1 MTTINDISDFVRILR
16 ENPDWA
22 ETIRSILLSR
32 ELLELPERFAAFVES
47 TNQNF
52 QLVNQRLDRL
62 EADMVVVKSDLTVLK
77 SDMVQVKG
85 IVGNLS
91 GRVDNLSGRV
101 DNLSGRVDNLSGSDY
116 EFKVE
121 KNIGSLAG
129 EYLRI
134 RRTKVL
140 KGPRTGLD
148 YEFTER
154 VEDAED
160 NGVITEEQNHE
171 LDRSDLIFAGRRRA
185 DGAELYVAAEISIT
199 IGNTDITRAAHRASI
214 LELVTG
220 QPVLP
225 AVIGAHIDEDRTALA
240 KANSVAVILRAD
252 D

>member
-1 MTTINDISDFVRILR
+1 MTTINDINDFVRILR
-16 ENPDWA
+16 ENPDWV
-22 ETIRSILLSR
+22 ETIRSILLSK
-32 ELLELPERFAAFVES
+32 ELLELPERFAAFVET

-62 EADMVVVKSDLTVLK
+62 EADVAGLKGDMTGVKGDVAGLK
-77 SDMVQVKG
+77 ADMIQVKG
-85 IVGNLS
+85 RL
-91 GRVDNLSGRV
+91 
-101 DNLSGRVDNLSGSDY
+101 DNLSGSDY

-148 YEFTER
+148 YGLTEL

-171 LDRSDLIFAGRRRA
+171 LGRSDLIFAGRRRT
-185 DGAELYVAAEISIT
+185 DGADLYVAAEISIT
-199 IGNTDITRAAHRASI
+199 IGTSDITRAVQRAGI

-220 QPVLP
+220 QPVIP
-225 AVIGAHIDEDRTALA
+225 AVIGAHIDEDRTTLA
-240 KANSVAVILRAD
+240 TNSNVAVILRAYD
-252 D
+252 

>member
-1 MTTINDISDFVRILR
+1 MTTINDINDFVRILR
-16 ENPDWA
+16 ENPDWV
-22 ETIRSILLSR
+22 ETIRSILLSK
-32 ELLELPERFAAFVES
+32 ELLELPERFAAFVET

-62 EADMVVVKSDLTVLK
+62 EADVAGLK
-77 SDMVQVKG
+77 ADMIQVKG
-85 IVGNLS
+85 RL
-91 GRVDNLSGRV
+91 
-101 DNLSGRVDNLSGSDY
+101 DNLSGSDY

-129 EYLRI
+129 EHLRI

-148 YEFTER
+148 YELTEL

-171 LDRSDLIFAGRRRA
+171 LGRSDLIFAGRRRT
-185 DGAELYVAAEISIT
+185 DGADLYVAAEISIT
-199 IGNTDITRAAHRASI
+199 IGNSDITRAVQRAGI

-220 QPVLP
+220 QSVIP
-225 AVIGAHIDEDRTALA
+225 AVIGAHIDEDRATLA
-240 KANSVAVILRAD
+240 TNNNVAVILRVYD
-252 D
+252 

>member
-1 MTTINDISDFVRILR
+1 MTTINDINDFVRILR
-16 ENPDWA
+16 ENPDWV
-22 ETIRSILLSR
+22 ETIRSILLSK
-32 ELLELPERFAAFVES
+32 ELLELPERFAAFVET

-62 EADMVVVKSDLTVLK
+62 EADVAGLKGDMTGVKGDVAGLK
-77 SDMVQVKG
+77 ADMIQVKG
-85 IVGNLS
+85 RL
-91 GRVDNLSGRV
+91 
-101 DNLSGRVDNLSGSDY
+101 DNLSGSDY

-129 EYLRI
+129 EHLRI

-148 YEFTER
+148 YELTEL

-171 LDRSDLIFAGRRRA
+171 LGRSDLIFAGRRRT
-185 DGAELYVAAEISIT
+185 DGANLHVAAEISIT
-199 IGNTDITRAAHRASI
+199 IGNSDITRAVQRAGI

-220 QPVLP
+220 QPVIP
-225 AVIGAHIDEDRTALA
+225 AVIGAHIDEDRATLA
-240 KANSVAVILRAD
+240 TSNNVAVILRAYD
-252 D
+252 